1 MKKILNPFATEAQEA
16 QKLTSSIDTPLAVKT
31 NIKAGTDG
39 LAQRDER
46 ADIKDEEN
54 DLRANGSNN
63 P

>member
-1 MKKILNPFATEAQEA
+1 MKKKMNPFATEAQEA
-16 QKLTSSIDTPLAVKT
+16 HQLTHSMDTLAIKT

-46 ADIKDEEN
+46 ADIREEDD
-54 DLRANGSNN
+54 DLTAQGPMN

>member
-1 MKKILNPFATEAQEA
+1 MKKMMNPFATEAQEA
-16 QKLTSSIDTPLAVKT
+16 HQLTHSIDTLAVKT

-39 LAQRDER
+39 LAQGDER

-54 DLRANGSNN
+54 DLRAQGPIN